1 MVVSP
6 FDFFRTAELPV
17 PAVNEEQAR
26 AIAAECFGVQASVT
40 SLGSQQD
47 ANFLLREDVPGSNG
61 GRSSDCGTPI
71 GVLKIANPAFSLAE
85 LQAQDAAAAFIA
97 AAEDIR
103 TATNM
108 EFAGKDPIAAVDID
122 GGLDARVIRYLDG
135 GTLSGEVYLS
145 PAVVGALGDLAGR
158 TTRALANFDHVGVD
172 RVLQWDLRHS
182 MRTVELLADHVED
195 ADLREA
201 LEAAA
206 GRAWAVI
213 DELAEDLP
221 VQVIHGDVTGDNVVC
236 DPHGIPS
243 GLIDFGDLTRSWTIG
258 ELAVAVASI
267 LGHDGAEPASTLVA
281 IEAFHAIR
289 PLGPAEIEALWPLV
303 VLRAA
308 VLVVSGMQQSA
319 IDTDNIYANTRQD
332 LELLV
337 FERATELPLDVMT
350 NQIRH
355 ALGVA
360 EPLESITGA
369 APLVLGLNPRDV
381 TRLDLSA
388 ESDAMDGGAW
398 LSADCEERTARAA
411 IGAGATAV
419 VTTFAHAQL
428 TRSTTL
434 SETSSAT
441 VATGVRLWPA
451 TAATLTAPWPGTVVV
466 TTTGDSTTLTL
477 TAQVGMLRIRGGVRP
492 DSAIGATRD
501 VAAGTALG
509 VIEGPVW
516 IQCLRH
522 PGDIAVP
529 DFVRPEYAAGW
540 LDRVS
545 DPAPLLGLPPTPPL
559 TEDSATLR
567 RRRSQAFAEVQE
579 HYYQD
584 PPRIERGWREHLVG
598 TDGRVYLDMVNNV
611 AVIGHGHPAL
621 ADAAARQWRRL
632 NTNSRFNYASVA
644 TFSERL
650 AATLPD
656 PLDTVFLVNS
666 GSESDDLALR
676 LAMATTGRQDVVAV
690 AEAYHGWT
698 YATDAISTSIAD
710 NPNALSTRPSWVH
723 TVPSPNAFRGE
734 HRGVEAVQYAP
745 EAVSIIE
752 TLAAQGHPPAA
763 FIAEAFYGNAGGMA
777 LPDGYLRAVYAAVRA
792 VGGLAIADEVQ
803 VGYGRTGRWFWAF
816 EQQDVIPDIVC
827 VAKAMGN
834 GQPLGAVI
842 TTRAIAQAYRTQG
855 YFFSSAGGSPVS
867 CVVGMT
873 VLDII
878 ERERLQENA
887 LTVGDHLK
895 ARILDLATRHALI
908 GTVHGSGL
916 YMGVEL
922 VQDRT
927 TLEPAAAETAAICER
942 MLQLG
947 VIVQPTGDRLNV
959 LKMKPPMCLTRES
972 ADFFVDMLDRVLST
986 GW

>member
-17 PAVNEEQAR
+17 PAVNDEQAR
-26 AIAAECFGVQASVT
+26 AIAAECFGVHAAVT

-85 LQAQDAAAAFIA
+85 LQAQDAAAAFIT

-108 EFAGKDPIAAVDID
+108 EFAGRDPIAAVDVD
-122 GGLDARVIRYLDG
+122 GGVLARVIRYLDG

-145 PAVVGALGDLAGR
+145 PAAVGALGDLAGR
-158 TTRALANFDHVGVD
+158 TTRALANFDHVGVE

-182 MRTVELLADHVED
+182 MRTVELLADHAED

-201 LEAAA
+201 LEAAT
-206 GRAWAVI
+206 GRAWAII

-236 DPHGIPS
+236 DPHGIPN

-258 ELAVAVASI
+258 ELAVAVASV

-360 EPLESITGA
+360 ETPESITGA

-398 LSADCEERTARAA
+398 LSADCEDRVARAA

-451 TAATLTAPWPGTVVV
+451 TEATLTAPWPGTVEV

-477 TAQVGMLRIRGGVRP
+477 TAQVGIVRVRGCVRP
-492 DSAIGATRD
+492 ESALGATRD
-501 VAAGTALG
+501 VAAGTGLG
-509 VIEGPVW
+509 MIEGPVW

-522 PGDIAVP
+522 PGDVAVP
-529 DFVRPEYAAGW
+529 DFVCPEYAAGW

-545 DPAPLLGLPPTPPL
+545 DPAPLLGLPATSPL
-559 TEDSATLR
+559 AEDSATLR

-579 HYYQD
+579 HYYQN

-734 HRGVEAVQYAP
+734 HRGVEAMKYAP

-842 TTRAIAQAYRTQG
+842 TTRAIAEAYRTQG

-867 CVVGMT
+867 CVIGMT
-873 VLDII
+873 VLDVI

-895 ARILDLATRHALI
+895 ARILDLASRHALI

-922 VQDRT
+922 VRDRT

-959 LKMKPPMCLTRES
+959 LKMKPPMCLTRDS